1 MMKRNPILVMLA
13 VLFVAFGAAGEEKET
28 VKVKSGALLE
38 VWQLPKNYR
47 WGTRPQTPAVG
58 SIVDNGNGW
67 SVKALADSEEL
78 ASMQSARNLMLK
90 WSGLLAV
97 KKSGE
102 WKFSIVGPTRGNYSI
117 LLLVDG
123 KELAK
128 IVFEKRGQEFTAI
141 GKIQLK
147 PGYHPISVYAAGKIG
162 RLIAPSILVFEPGES
177 QSRPLT
183 PGELFHR

>member
-97 KKSGE
+97 KKSGGVE
-102 WKFSIVGPTRGNYSI
+102 
-117 LLLVDG
+117 
-123 KELAK
+123 
-128 IVFEKRGQEFTAI
+128 VFDRRTDQ
-141 GKIQLK
+141 
-147 PGYHPISVYAAGKIG
+147 G
-162 RLIAPSILVFEPGES
+162 RLFDSSSG
-177 QSRPLT
+177 
-183 PGELFHR
+183 

>member
-90 WSGLLAV
+90 WSGLRA
-97 KKSGE
+97 
-102 WKFSIVGPTRGNYSI
+102 
-117 LLLVDG
+117 
-123 KELAK
+123 
-128 IVFEKRGQEFTAI
+128 GQEVRRVEVFDRRTD
-141 GKIQLK
+141 Q
-147 PGYHPISVYAAGKIG
+147 G
-162 RLIAPSILVFEPGES
+162 RLFDSSSG
-177 QSRPLT
+177 
-183 PGELFHR
+183 